1 MITCQA
7 GLVPGNSGGLP
18 GLRADAKRRFTPV
31 PWRPETLQA
40 GWPAGP
46 AKTANPFRVHPD
58 TGGT

>member
-18 GLRADAKRRFTPV
+18 GLRQLRNGDSACAVAAGDDAG
-31 PWRPETLQA
+31 
-40 GWPAGP
+40 GWPTGP
-46 AKTANPFRVHPD
+46 TKTANPFRVHPD

>member
-18 GLRADAKRRFTPV
+18 GLRQMRNGDSACAVAAGDDAGEMADR
-31 PWRPETLQA
+31 A
-40 GWPAGP
+40 GEDR
-46 AKTANPFRVHPD
+46 KPFRVHPD